1 MWNTTLCYIER
12 EGQYLMLHRVKK
24 ENDINKDKWIG
35 IGGKFEDKESPEEC
49 LVREVREETG
59 LTLTDYTY
67 RGLVTFVS
75 DRWVTEYMHLFT
87 ARTEEDPTVVC
98 DEGDLEWVYKDKVQD
113 LPIWTGD
120 KIFLDLLTQN
130 VPFFSLKLEYVG
142 DTLVRAVLNGKEL
155 PTQGCPLPSL
165 WGNLPERKTP
175 AGPEWACRFDVLD
188 AVEEGAG
195 VHQFPNL
202 GLPVDGEP
210 VFLQHLGGHAVPLH
224 QGFGEGA
231 VVDLPAAA
239 GGAAFLQQ
247 GGLAPVEVGQA
258 EDLRRTPEEGL
269 GDVFPVPGDH
279 PAALA
284 LRRGA
289 GGGQAPHLLRADGDA
304 GVGFEQ
310 FLQLGELVVAAVVPA
325 AHPQQAGTDQQFHGS
340 PLTGP
345 GPGPRRPPGSPP
357 TPGRR
362 PRPGWAA

>member
-67 RGLVTFVS
+67 RGLVAFVS

-98 DEGDLEWVYKDKVQD
+98 DEGDLEWVDKDKVQD

-155 PTQGCPLPSL
+155 STQG
-165 WGNLPERKTP
+165 
-175 AGPEWACRFDVLD
+175 
-188 AVEEGAG
+188 
-195 VHQFPNL
+195 
-202 GLPVDGEP
+202 
-210 VFLQHLGGHAVPLH
+210 
-224 QGFGEGA
+224 
-231 VVDLPAAA
+231 
-239 GGAAFLQQ
+239 
-247 GGLAPVEVGQA
+247 
-258 EDLRRTPEEGL
+258 
-269 GDVFPVPGDH
+269 
-279 PAALA
+279 
-284 LRRGA
+284 
-289 GGGQAPHLLRADGDA
+289 
-304 GVGFEQ
+304 
-310 FLQLGELVVAAVVPA
+310 
-325 AHPQQAGTDQQFHGS
+325 
-340 PLTGP
+340 
-345 GPGPRRPPGSPP
+345 
-357 TPGRR
+357 
-362 PRPGWAA
+362 